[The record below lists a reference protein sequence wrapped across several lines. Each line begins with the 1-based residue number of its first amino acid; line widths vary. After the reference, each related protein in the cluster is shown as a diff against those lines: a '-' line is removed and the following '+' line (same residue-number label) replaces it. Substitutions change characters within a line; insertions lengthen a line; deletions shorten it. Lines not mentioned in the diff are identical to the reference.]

1 MSETVSDGPFSGPRP
16 VVWMVECGGT
26 AACLGAEQDRHPA
39 SVISGEA
46 AEEEVTLHRPQ
57 HHGRVLHTHH
67 HLHPHLDGDS
77 SVTFE

>member
-16 VVWMVECGGT
+16 PVWMVECGGT

-46 AEEEVTLHRPQ
+46 AEEEVT
-57 HHGRVLHTHH
+57 HHTSGLYTMAV
-67 HLHPHLDGDS
+67 S
-77 SVTFE
+77 STIICILIWTETAR